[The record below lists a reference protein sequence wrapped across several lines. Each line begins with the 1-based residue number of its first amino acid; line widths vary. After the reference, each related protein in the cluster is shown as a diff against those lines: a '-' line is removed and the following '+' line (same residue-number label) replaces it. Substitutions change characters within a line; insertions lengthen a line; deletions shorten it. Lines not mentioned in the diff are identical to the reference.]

1 MKTKRRYTRPG
12 VKLIPFT
19 TIHYFC
25 DVSNTGTNR
34 KDQDGQD
41 IEFNGPEMS
50 RQSIWD
56 DSESSEG
63 EE

>member
-1 MKTKRRYTRPG
+1 M
-12 VKLIPFT
+12 IPFT